1 MTEVLLVV
9 GTRPEAIKL
18 LPVYRALRARSAEV
32 TVLTTGQ
39 HREMVEPLM
48 EVLGFP
54 PDISLAIEDGAPS
67 LAQLSSRLLAA
78 FDAPLLSRRPAWI
91 VVQGDTTSVAMGA
104 LAGYYHD
111 VPVAHVEAGLRTFRP
126 REPFPE
132 ELNRQIVSRIA
143 SLHFAP
149 TEGARANLRREGIP
163 DDQIHVVGNTIVD
176 ALQDIRSRVLPSVP
190 DDPALSPI
198 LSSSRPLMLVTAHR
212 RENHGLGI
220 ASLADALARLARE
233 AGDSL
238 QIALPVHLNPLASQ
252 PIRDRLSGIPGIH
265 LLPPLLYPQFLK
277 LLTRAALVLTDSG
290 GVQEECAVLGI
301 PLLIARNVTERA
313 EAVECGVG
321 EIVGVDP
328 ELIFAAAMRLIS
340 DPTARAARAVPS
352 TAFGDGRA
360 GERIAA
366 RLAPQGLRV

>member
-1 MTEVLLVV
+1 MPEVLLVV

-18 LPVYRALRARSAEV
+18 LPVYLALRARGADV
-32 TVLTTGQ
+32 AVMTTGQ
-39 HREMVEPLM
+39 HKEMVEPLM

-54 PDISLAIEDGAPS
+54 PTFSLAIEDGAPS

-78 FDAPLLSRRPAWI
+78 FDEPLRRRRPAWI

-111 VPVAHVEAGLRTFRP
+111 IPVAHVEAGLRTGRP

-132 ELNRQIVSRIA
+132 ELNRQIVARIA
-143 SLHFAP
+143 TLHFAP
-149 TEGARANLRREGIP
+149 TERARANLLREGIL
-163 DDQIHVVGNTIVD
+163 DANIHMVGNTIVD
-176 ALQDIRSRVLPSVP
+176 ALRDIRARVLPGLA
-190 DDPALSPI
+190 DDANISTI
-198 LSSSRPLMLVTAHR
+198 LSSKRPLMLVTAHR
-212 RENHGLGI
+212 RENQGRG
-220 ASLADALARLARE
+220 LADLAAALVRLAKQSGE
-233 AGDSL
+233 GL
-238 QIALPVHLNPLASQ
+238 QIAFPVHLNPAAAK

-277 LLTRAALVLTDSG
+277 LLTRSTLVLTDSG

-321 EIVGVDP
+321 ELVGVDP
-328 ELIFAAAMRLIS
+328 DLIFEAATRLLKDEGLRASRSVAS
-340 DPTARAARAVPS
+340 D
-352 TAFGDGRA
+352 AFGDGRS

-366 RLAPQGLRV
+366 CLLR